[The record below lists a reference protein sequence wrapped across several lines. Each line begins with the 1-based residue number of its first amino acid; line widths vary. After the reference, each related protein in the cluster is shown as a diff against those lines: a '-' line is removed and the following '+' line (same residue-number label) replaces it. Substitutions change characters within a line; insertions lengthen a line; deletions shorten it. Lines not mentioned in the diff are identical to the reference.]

1 MTAPTPVRPPAAH
14 TARPGGRAYHH
25 PLYAELRSGPARWA
39 ALATFLTLL
48 VPLVAKSSFWQGSW
62 GNTQEQVHTVAT
74 LLGGPLAAA
83 AGCWQ
88 GGRECRT
95 HTAELRLTGARSPL
109 AQFLVVAW
117 PVAFGVLAGYLAAA
131 AGALLASWPYVSAGR
146 PLVLP
151 PVADGVF
158 LAAMTMLGTVVG
170 RLARWRLAAPAL
182 AVCAYVALG
191 VPTYQSSPVRFLSP
205 AAAPGAGHSPLPVW
219 WQPVAMAAWVGGLAG
234 AAVLA
239 YAVRRHRCTALL
251 PLAVAAAAAVSMVQA
266 GEGMWRPDPLG
277 ASQVCDDASPRVCVN
292 ALDRGLLPAVS
303 HALAGITGRLDGVA
317 HVPLRFEDL
326 PRAPHS
332 SEAQLPQLYLGQSV
346 VRGELA
352 DPERFAWEAAAGLV
366 ARDCAAP
373 LVGRTDNAVRDW
385 LVSNGL
391 SERRRRADAA
401 TARARG
407 DDAAAA
413 EAEAGARA
421 LARLRAMPDDRRRA
435 WLGRYF
441 ATAGSCDPRGV
452 PAL

>member
-1 MTAPTPVRPPAAH
+1 M
-14 TARPGGRAYHH
+14 
-25 PLYAELRSGPARWA
+25 
-39 ALATFLTLL
+39 
-48 VPLVAKSSFWQGSW
+48 
-62 GNTQEQVHTVAT
+62 AT

-88 GGRECRT
+88 GGRERRT
-95 HTAELRLTGARSPL
+95 HTAELRLAGARGSL
-109 AQFLVVAW
+109 AQFLVAAW
-117 PVAFGVLAGYLAAA
+117 PVVFGVLAGHLAVA

-158 LAAMTMLGTVVG
+158 LAAMTTLGMVVG

-191 VPTYQSSPVRFLSP
+191 LPTYQSSPVRFLSP
-205 AAAPGAGHSPLPVW
+205 AAAPGAGHPPLPVW
-219 WQPVAMAAWVGGLAG
+219 WQPVAMAAWAGGLAT

-251 PLAVAAAAAVSMVQA
+251 PLVVAVAAAVPMVHT

-277 ASQVCDDASPRVCVN
+277 ARQVCDDASPRVCVN
-292 ALDRGLLPAVS
+292 ALDQGLLPAVS
-303 HALAGITGRLDGVA
+303 HALAGLTGRLDGVA
-317 HVPLRFEDL
+317 HAPVRFEDL
-326 PRAPHS
+326 PPAPAS
-332 SEAQLPQLYLGQSV
+332 GEAQLPQLYLGQSV
-346 VRGELA
+346 VRGELV

-373 LVGRTDNAVRDW
+373 RVGRTDEAVRDW

-401 TARARG
+401 AARARG
-407 DDAAAA
+407 DDAAVAQ
-413 EAEAGARA
+413 AEAGARA
-421 LARLRAMPDDRRRA
+421 LARLRAMPDGRRRA

-441 ATAGSCDPRGV
+441 ATAESCDPRGV
-452 PAL
+452 PTL